1 MSLLEQASLVMIP
14 SGYKEDVVYCPK
26 PTDGSGDLTFTRASD
41 GTRVNSS
48 GLVENVPWNLLQES
62 ETFDNAIWQKSGI
75 SVTANAAENPLT
87 GLTNADKLVAD
98 NANNFH
104 YIYEP
109 ITYTNDQYTLFA
121 YIKAD
126 GYSWFVIDSGLS
138 DKYAY
143 YNATTG
149 VVGGTGSQSTATIE
163 SVGNGWYKAILTFTG
178 VASSVGI
185 YLSVRNANNGG
196 SFTGDGV
203 GGILIYGAQLN
214 YGSTAKPYFPTTDRQ
229 NVPRLT
235 YEGGCPSLLLE
246 PQRTN
251 LNTYSEDWSTG
262 WSGANTAL
270 TTNDTTSP
278 DGTQNAD
285 KLGATGGTAYY
296 AKAITSSTGSN
307 SFSVFMKYG
316 NRQTQ
321 QIYAYAGGVYFAQAV
336 FDLQN
341 GTVSSTISGTAQI
354 ENYGNGWYRC
364 TVTGSAVYS
373 IFVEIGIENIS
384 DGTYT
389 YCWGAQLEYDSSYP
403 TSYIPT
409 TSAAVTRVADVAYKT
424 GISSL
429 IGQTEGVFYAE
440 FIVPETQSPSFFSIS
455 DGTTSNRIIFGYY
468 AGELKY
474 FVNSS
479 TGSFSTIG
487 TIDASPTVGQVYKI
501 AIAYKNNDF
510 VVYKNGTNTNT
521 LTTFTVPT
529 SLSAMDNEGGNAGQ
543 NIYASVKEILLFKT
557 RLTND
562 QLSALTS
569 L

>member
-409 TSAAVTRVADVAYKT
+409 TSAAVTRVADAAYKT